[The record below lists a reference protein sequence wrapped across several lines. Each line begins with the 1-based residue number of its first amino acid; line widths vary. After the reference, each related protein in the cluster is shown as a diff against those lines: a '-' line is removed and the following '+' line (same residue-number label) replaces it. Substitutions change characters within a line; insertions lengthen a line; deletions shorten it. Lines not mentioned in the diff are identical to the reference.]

1 MFRNY
6 LIFILVSVFNVFPFN
21 VEYNDQKRHPV
32 AEIVAPYPAPYYPN
46 THLAHA
52 VSAVCE
58 SMDQENT
65 PLWHAVS
72 AICKDFF
79 PGLEK
84 KTKKCEVRKDLI
96 SKKD

>member
-1 MFRNY
+1 MFKNY
-6 LIFILVSVFNVFPFN
+6 LILSLVSVFNAFSYH
-21 VEYNDQKRHPV
+21 VEFDSHKKHPV

-58 SMDQENT
+58 SMGQENT

-79 PGLEK
+79 PGIEN